1 MYVVRKMVVMLLGVS
16 MCLSGCTTYQPIV
29 HRAAKQADAETV
41 VRSTCS
47 DLSVDPWHD
56 VKVGDDIRFTTC
68 DGLSGSMKVA
78 TIDGTRIA
86 DERNEVDVRNM
97 SELQVKS
104 VSAGRTA
111 LFGLGMGVTAAIA
124 IAMVFSVG
132 AMAAML
138 GMLHA

>member
-1 MYVVRKMVVMLLGVS
+1 MVAVLLGVS
-16 MCLSGCTTYQPIV
+16 LCLSGCTTYQPV
-29 HRAAKQADAETV
+29 VRHAAQQPDAETA

-47 DLSVDPWHD
+47 DLSVDPRRD

-78 TIDGTRIA
+78 AIDGTRIA
-86 DERNEVDVRNM
+86 DERHEVDIRNL

-104 VSAGRTA
+104 VSVGRSA
-111 LFGLGMGVTAAIA
+111 LVGLGMGVTVAIA
-124 IAMVFSVG
+124 ITLVFSVG